1 MTLPIQRQ
9 IKYFQMFVLAPAD
22 DGFERRRLDRFI
34 VVFASVSNEPAD
46 DGFERRRLDRGRTV
60 ILTQFRSDVLNF

>member
-1 MTLPIQRQ
+1 
-9 IKYFQMFVLAPAD
+9 MFVLAPAD

-46 DGFERRRLDRGRTV
+46 DGFERRRLDRSRII
-60 ILTQFRSDVLNF
+60 IL